1 MSATLPL
8 ANSLHRA
15 TLDALRRQAPFAT
28 MSEDEVLWLVQHVS
42 VAYYARDAV
51 LLEPSDTPPETL
63 FIIKQGTVSGVTADD
78 QTVFQLATGEMFPLG
93 ALLAGRGAANRYVA
107 ASDTFCY
114 LLPAADFHT
123 LLSRSAEFHD
133 FCTRRIASLL
143 EESQRAVQAEYA
155 LALDDDSRFAR
166 PLASLVQRAPL
177 STLAGTPLA
186 EALGAMEAAQVGSM
200 IVINEAAQPVG
211 ILTLKDVLARVTLAG
226 VPLATPIADVMTPDP
241 ATLPADAPVAD
252 ALVLMARQGIHH
264 IPLVRNGRLIGVVSE
279 KDVFALR
286 RLSVEGITA
295 AIARSD
301 DPARL
306 PALAHDIGD
315 LAHSLLAQGMD
326 AENLT
331 AIISSLNDRL
341 TERIITLESE
351 TDPALAGLRWCWLAL
366 GSEGRMEQTL
376 ATDQD
381 NALIFSAADDAQRGA
396 LQAFALRVNHLLDAC
411 GFPLCRGGIM
421 ASNPKWCLSL
431 AEWQQQFTQWID
443 HGSPDALL
451 HASIFFDFRALTGD
465 AALALDLRAWLNRA
479 AQKNPRFLHQMA
491 GNALRNRP
499 PLGVVRDFVLSDDNA
514 HPNTIDLKLNGAT
527 PFVDAARIFALAAGS
542 PQTNTAKRLR
552 EAAHALHIPDTEL
565 ADWNRAFH
573 FLQLL
578 RLRHQH
584 GQQRTGV
591 PPDNHLN
598 PDTLNPL
605 DRRILKEALR
615 QARKVQARLAMDY
628 KL

>member
-1 MSATLPL
+1 MNLSLPV

-15 TLDALRRQAPFAT
+15 TLDALRRQAPFSA
-28 MSEDEVLWLVQHVS
+28 MAEDALLWLVQHLSVS
-42 VAYYARDAV
+42 YFARDTV
-51 LLEPSDTPPETL
+51 LLEPSATPADAL
-63 FIIKQGTVSGVTADD
+63 FIIKQGTVAGATTGG
-78 QTVFQLATGEMFPLG
+78 QTVLQLVAGEMFPLG
-93 ALLAGRGAANRYVA
+93 ALLAGRGAANRYIA
-107 ASDTFCY
+107 ATDTFCY
-114 LLPAADFHT
+114 TLAAEDFHA
-123 LLSRSAEFHD
+123 LLGKSAEFND

-143 EESQRAVQAEYA
+143 EESQRAVQSEYA
-155 LALDDDSRFAR
+155 LALDDESRFAR
-166 PLASLVQRAPL
+166 PLASLVRRAPL
-177 STLAGTPLA
+177 SVLAATPLA
-186 EALGAMEAAQVGSM
+186 DALAAMEAAQVGS
-200 IVINEAAQPVG
+200 VVVTEPAGQPIG

-226 VPLATPIADVMTPDP
+226 VPLATPISNVMTRDP
-241 ATLPADAPVAD
+241 ATLPVDAPVAD

-264 IPLVRNGRLIGVVSE
+264 IPLVEAGRLAGVVSE
-279 KDVFALR
+279 KDIFALR
-286 RLSVEGITA
+286 RLSVEGITS
-295 AIARSD
+295 AIMRSE

-351 TDPALAGLRWCWLAL
+351 SDAALTGLRWCWLAL

-381 NALIFSAADDAQRGA
+381 NALIFAAADDAQREA
-396 LQAFALRVNHLLDAC
+396 LLDFALRVNHRLDAC

-421 ASNPKWCLSL
+421 ASNPKWCLSV
-431 AEWQQQFTQWID
+431 AGWQQQFTQWID
-443 HGSPDALL
+443 HGSPEALL
-451 HASIFFDFRALTGD
+451 NASIFFDFRPLAGD
-465 AALALDLRAWLNRA
+465 AGLALDLRAWLVRA

-499 PLGVVRDFVLSDDNA
+499 PLGVVRDFVLSEDDA
-514 HPNTIDLKLNGAT
+514 HPHTLDLKLNGAT

-552 EAAHALHIPDTEL
+552 AAAESLNIADSEL
-565 ADWNRAFH
+565 ADWNRGFH

-584 GQQRTGV
+584 GQQRAGQV
-591 PPDNHLN
+591 PDNHLD

-628 KL
+628 GL

>member
-1 MSATLPL
+1 MTQSLPV

-15 TLDALRRQAPFAT
+15 TLDALRRQAPFSA
-28 MSEDEVLWLVQHVS
+28 MAEDELLWLVQHLSVS
-42 VAYYARDAV
+42 YFARDAV
-51 LLEPSDTPPETL
+51 LLEPSTAPAEAL
-63 FIIKQGTVSGVTADD
+63 FIIKQGTVAGATAEG
-78 QTVFQLATGEMFPLG
+78 QTVLQLGTGEMFPLG
-93 ALLAGRGAANRYVA
+93 ALLAGRGAANRYIA
-107 ASDTFCY
+107 ATDTFCY
-114 LLPAADFHT
+114 TLPAADFHA
-123 LLSRSAEFHD
+123 LLGKSAEFND

-143 EESQRAVQAEYA
+143 EESQRAVQSEYA
-155 LALDDDSRFAR
+155 LALDDESRFAR
-166 PLASLVQRAPL
+166 PLASLVRRAPL
-177 STLAGTPLA
+177 SVLAATPLA
-186 EALGAMEAAQVGSM
+186 DALAAMEAAQVGS
-200 IVINEAAQPVG
+200 VVVTDAAARPIG

-226 VPLATPIADVMTPDP
+226 VPLATPISSVMTRDP
-241 ATLPADAPVAD
+241 ATLHADAPVAD

-264 IPLVRNGRLIGVVSE
+264 IPLVEAGRLAGVVSE
-279 KDVFALR
+279 KDIFALR
-286 RLSVEGITA
+286 RLSVEGITS
-295 AIARSD
+295 AIMRSD

-351 TDPALAGLRWCWLAL
+351 SDPALTDLHWCWLAL

-381 NALIFSAADDAQRGA
+381 NALIFAAADDAQRAA
-396 LQAFALRVNHLLDAC
+396 LLAFALRVNHRLDAC

-421 ASNPKWCLSL
+421 ASNPKWCLSE
-431 AEWQQQFTQWID
+431 AGWRQQFSQWID
-443 HGSPDALL
+443 HGSPEALL
-451 HASIFFDFRALTGD
+451 NASIFFDFRPLAGD
-465 AALALDLRAWLNRA
+465 AALALDLRAWLVRA
-479 AQKNPRFLHQMA
+479 ARNNPRFLHQMA

-499 PLGVVRDFVLSDDNA
+499 PLGVVRDFVLSEDDA
-514 HPNTIDLKLNGAT
+514 HPHTLDLKLNGAT

-542 PQTNTAKRLR
+542 AKTNTAKRLR
-552 EAAHALHIPDTEL
+552 AAAESLNIPDSEL
-565 ADWNRAFH
+565 ADWNRGFH

-584 GQQRTGV
+584 GQQRAGQV
-591 PPDNHLN
+591 PDNHLD

-628 KL
+628 GL

>member
-1 MSATLPL
+1 MNAAIPL

-15 TLDALRRQAPFAT
+15 TVDALRRQAPFST
-28 MSEDEVLWLVQHVS
+28 MAEDELLWLVRQLSVS
-42 VAYYARDAV
+42 YFARDAV
-51 LLEPSDTPPETL
+51 LLEPATSPPDAL
-63 FIIKQGTVSGVTADD
+63 FIIKQGTVTGATASG
-78 QTVFQLATGEMFPLG
+78 QTVLQLAAGEMFPLG
-93 ALLAGRGAANRYVA
+93 ALLAGRGAANRYI
-107 ASDTFCY
+107 ASTDTFCY
-114 LLPAADFHT
+114 LLPAAGFHA
-123 LLSRSAEFHD
+123 LLAKSPEFHD
-133 FCTRRIASLL
+133 FCTRRIGSLL
-143 EESQRAVQAEYA
+143 EESQRAVQSEYA
-155 LALDDDSRFAR
+155 LALDDESRFSR
-166 PLASLVQRAPL
+166 PLSSLVRRAPL
-177 STLAGTPLA
+177 CVRADTPLA
-186 EALGAMEAAQVGSM
+186 DALAAMEGGRVGS
-200 IVINEAAQPVG
+200 VVVADSAGRPVG

-226 VPLATPIADVMTPDP
+226 VPLASPISAVMTPDP

-264 IPLVRNGRLIGVVSE
+264 IPLVEDGKLAGVVSE

-286 RLSVEGITA
+286 RLSVEGITS
-295 AIARSD
+295 AIMRCEDA
-301 DPARL
+301 ARL
-306 PALAHDIGD
+306 PGLARDIGD

-341 TERIITLESE
+341 TERIIALESE
-351 TDPALAGLRWCWLAL
+351 RDAALAGLRWCWLAL

-381 NALIFSAADDAQRGA
+381 NALIFAEASEKQREALIAFAQR
-396 LQAFALRVNHLLDAC
+396 VNARLDAC
-411 GFPLCRGGIM
+411 GFPLCKGDIM
-421 ASNPKWCLSL
+421 AGNPKWCMP
-431 AEWQQQFTQWID
+431 AAGWRQQFSQWIE
-443 HGSPDALL
+443 HGSPEALL
-451 HASIFFDFRALTGD
+451 NASIFFDFRSLAGD
-465 AALALDLRAWLNRA
+465 ASLALDLRAWLNDA
-479 AQKNPRFLHQMA
+479 ARKNPRFLHQMA

-499 PLGVVRDFVLSDDNA
+499 PLGVVRDFVLSEDDA
-514 HPNTIDLKLNGAT
+514 HPHTLDLKLNGAT

-552 EAAHALHIPDTEL
+552 AAAPALNIPDSEL

-584 GQQRTGV
+584 GQQRAGQT
-591 PPDNHLN
+591 PDNHLD

-628 KL
+628 GL

>member
-1 MSATLPL
+1 MTLSQPL

-15 TLDALRRQAPFAT
+15 TLDALRRQAPFAA
-28 MSEDEVLWLVQHVS
+28 MPEDEVLWLVQRLS
-42 VAYYARDAV
+42 VAYFPAHAV
-51 LLEPSDTPPETL
+51 LLEPADTPPDVL
-63 FIIKQGTVSGVTADD
+63 FVIKQGTVSGVTADG
-78 QTVFQLATGEMFPLG
+78 QAVFQLAAGEMFPLG
-93 ALLAGRGAANRYVA
+93 ALLAGRGVANRYVA
-107 ASDTFCY
+107 AADTFCY
-114 LLPAADFHT
+114 LLPAADFHA
-123 LLSRSAEFHD
+123 LLARSAEFND

-143 EESQRAVQAEYA
+143 EESQRAVQSEYA
-155 LALDDDSRFAR
+155 LALDDEQRFAR
-166 PLASLVQRAPL
+166 PLASLVRRAPYAVPP
-177 STLAGTPLA
+177 STPLA
-186 EALGAMEAAQVGSM
+186 DALAAMESARIGSV
-200 IVINEAAQPVG
+200 IVADDRGAPVG

-226 VPLATPIADVMTPDP
+226 VPLATPISAVMTPAP
-241 ATLPADAPVAD
+241 ATLPDDAPVAD

-264 IPLVRNGRLIGVVSE
+264 LPLVQGGRLIGVVSE
-279 KDVFALR
+279 KDIFALR
-286 RLSVEGITA
+286 RLSVEGITSA
-295 AIARSD
+295 LMRAD

-306 PALAHDIGD
+306 PTLAHDIGD

-341 TERIITLESE
+341 TERIIALESE
-351 TDPALAGLRWCWLAL
+351 TDLKLAGLRWCWMAL

-381 NALIFSAADDAQRGA
+381 NALIFDAADTAQREA
-396 LQAFALRVNHLLDAC
+396 LLAFAQRVNARLDAC

-421 ASNPKWCLSL
+421 AGNPQWCLSAADWKRQF
-431 AEWQQQFTQWID
+431 AEWID
-443 HGSPDALL
+443 HGSPEALL
-451 HASIFFDFRALTGD
+451 HASIFFDFRPLAGD
-465 AALALDLRAWLNRA
+465 AALVLDLRTWLNAA

-499 PLGVVRDFVLSDDNA
+499 PLGVMRDFVLSDDDA
-514 HPNTIDLKLNGAT
+514 HPHTLDLKLNGAT

-552 EAAHALHIPDTEL
+552 AAAHALKIPDAEL

-578 RLRHQH
+578 RLRTQH
-584 GQQRTGV
+584 GKQRAGLV
-591 PPDNHLN
+591 PDNHLD

-615 QARKVQARLAMDY
+615 QARKVQARLALDY
-628 KL
+628 HL

>member
-1 MSATLPL
+1 MSPSLPL
-8 ANSLHRA
+8 GNSLQRA
-15 TLDALRRQAPFAT
+15 TLDALRRQAPFSA
-28 MSEDEVLWLVQHVS
+28 MAEDELSWLVRHLSVS
-42 VAYYARDAV
+42 YFARDAV
-51 LLEPSDTPPETL
+51 LLEPSAAPPDAL
-63 FIIKQGTVSGVTADD
+63 FIIKQGTVAGATAEG
-78 QTVFQLATGEMFPLG
+78 QTVLQLAAGEMFPLG

-107 ASDTFCY
+107 ATDTFCY
-114 LLPAADFHT
+114 MLAAVDFHA
-123 LLSRSAEFHD
+123 LLARSAEFHD

-143 EESQRAVQAEYA
+143 EESQRAVQSEYA
-155 LALDDDSRFAR
+155 LALDDESRFAR
-166 PLASLVQRAPL
+166 PLASLIRRAPL
-177 STLAGTPLA
+177 STLAATPLA
-186 EALGAMEAAQVGSM
+186 DALAAMEATQVGS
-200 IVINEAAQPVG
+200 VVVTDEAGQPLG

-226 VPLATPIADVMTPDP
+226 VPLATPISAVMTPAP

-264 IPLVRNGRLIGVVSE
+264 IPLVRDGRLAGVVSE
-279 KDVFALR
+279 KDIFALR

-295 AIARSD
+295 AISRCE
-301 DPARL
+301 DPDRL
-306 PALAHDIGD
+306 PALARDIGD

-341 TERIITLESE
+341 TERLITLECE
-351 TDPALAGLRWCWLAL
+351 TDDALIGLRWCWLAL

-381 NALIFSAADDAQRGA
+381 NALIFAAADDAQRDA
-396 LQAFALRVNHLLDAC
+396 LLAMALRVNHRLDAC

-421 ASNPKWCLSL
+421 ASNPECCLSL
-431 AEWQQQFTQWID
+431 TGWQQQFTQWID
-443 HGSPDALL
+443 HGSPEALL

-499 PLGVVRDFVLSDDNA
+499 PLGVVRDFVLSDSDA
-514 HPNTIDLKLNGAT
+514 HPHTIDLKLNGAT

-552 EAAHALHIPDTEL
+552 EAAHALHIPDSEL

-584 GQQRTGV
+584 GQQRAGQT
-591 PPDNHLN
+591 PDNHID

>member
-1 MSATLPL
+1 MTTTLPL

-15 TLDALRRQAPFAT
+15 TLDALRRQAPFST
-28 MSEDEVLWLVQHVS
+28 MDEDELLWLVQRLA
-42 VAYYARDAV
+42 VAYYAAGEA
-51 LLEPSDTPPETL
+51 LLLPADVAPATL
-63 FIIKQGTVSGVTADD
+63 FIVKQGTVDGVTADGHS
-78 QTVFQLATGEMFPLG
+78 VFQLTVGEMFPLG
-93 ALLAGRGAANRYVA
+93 ALLAGRGVANRYVA
-107 ASDTFCY
+107 ETDTFCY

-123 LLSRSAEFHD
+123 LLTKSAEFQD

-143 EESQRAVQAEYA
+143 VESQRAVQAEYA
-155 LALDDDSRFAR
+155 LALDDEKRFAR
-166 PLASLVQRAPL
+166 PLASLVRRAPF
-177 STLAGTPLA
+177 SVAPETPLA
-186 EALGAMEAAQVGSM
+186 DALAEMERARIGS
-200 IVINEAAQPVG
+200 VVVADNAGKPVG

-226 VPLATPIADVMTPDP
+226 VTLDTPISRVMTPDP
-241 ATLPADAPVAD
+241 ATLPDDAPVAD

-264 IPLVRNGRLIGVVSE
+264 LPLVKDGTLAGVISE
-279 KDVFALR
+279 KDLFALR
-286 RLSVEGITA
+286 RLSVEGVTS
-295 AIARSD
+295 AIARCD

-306 PALAHDIGD
+306 PTLAHDIGD

-341 TERIITLESE
+341 TERIIALESE
-351 TDPALAGLRWCWLAL
+351 PDPALAGLRWCWMAL

-381 NALIFSAADDAQRGA
+381 NALIFDVADADAHAALLAFAQR
-396 LQAFALRVNHLLDAC
+396 VNARLDAC
-411 GFPLCRGGIM
+411 GFPLCKGGIM
-421 ASNPKWCLSL
+421 AGNPQWCLS
-431 AEWQQQFTQWID
+431 AADWQRQFAQWID
-443 HGSPDALL
+443 HGSPEALL
-451 HASIFFDFRALTGD
+451 HASIFFDFRPLAGD
-465 AALALDLRAWLNRA
+465 AGLALDLRAWLIRA

-499 PLGVVRDFVLSDDNA
+499 PLGVVRDFVLSEDDA
-514 HPNTIDLKLNGAT
+514 HPHTLDLKLNGAT

-552 EAAHALHIPDTEL
+552 EAAHALKIPADEL

-584 GQQRTGV
+584 AQQRAGRT
-591 PPDNHLN
+591 PDNHLD
-598 PDTLNPL
+598 PDSLNPL

-615 QARKVQARLAMDY
+615 QARKVQARLALDY
-628 KL
+628 HL

>member
-1 MSATLPL
+1 MIASLPL

-15 TLDALRRQAPFAT
+15 TLEALRRQAPFAAMT
-28 MSEDEVLWLVQHVS
+28 EDEVLWLVQRLS
-42 VAYYARDAV
+42 VAYYPRDAA
-51 LLEPSDTPPETL
+51 LLAPAATSPDNL
-63 FIIKQGTVSGVTADD
+63 FIIKQGTVSGVTEEG
-78 QTVFQLATGEMFPLG
+78 QTVLQLATGEMFPLG

-107 ASDTFCY
+107 AADTFCY
-114 LLPAADFHT
+114 LLPAADFHA
-123 LLSRSAEFHD
+123 LLGKSPEFND

-143 EESQRAVQAEYA
+143 EESQRAVQSEYA
-155 LALDDDSRFAR
+155 LALDDEQRFAR

-177 STLAGTPLA
+177 HVLPDTPLA
-186 EALGAMEAAQVGSM
+186 DALATMGAARVGS
-200 IVINEAAQPVG
+200 VVVADAAGAPVG

-226 VPLATPIADVMTPDP
+226 VPLATPISAVMTANP
-241 ATLPADAPVAD
+241 ATLPDDVPVAD

-264 IPLVRNGRLIGVVSE
+264 IPLVRAGKLVGVVSE

-286 RLSVEGITA
+286 RLSVEGITS
-295 AIARSD
+295 AIMRSEN
-301 DPARL
+301 PARL
-306 PALAHDIGD
+306 IALAHDIGD

-341 TERIITLESE
+341 TERIIALESE
-351 TDPALAGLRWCWLAL
+351 TDTTLEGLRWCWLAL

-381 NALIFSAADDAQRGA
+381 NALIFATADDTQHAA
-396 LQAFALRVNHLLDAC
+396 LLAFALRVNRRLDAC

-421 ASNPKWCLSL
+421 ASNPQWCLS
-431 AEWQQQFTQWID
+431 ATGWQQQFTQWID
-443 HGSPDALL
+443 HGSPEALL
-451 HASIFFDFRALTGD
+451 NASIFFDFRPLSGD
-465 AALALDLRAWLNRA
+465 ASLALDLRTWLNRA

-499 PLGVVRDFVLSDDNA
+499 PLGVVRDFVLSDDDA
-514 HPNTIDLKLNGAT
+514 HPHTIDLKLNGAT

-552 EAAHALHIPDTEL
+552 EAAHALHIPDSEL

-584 GQQRTGV
+584 GQQRAGQT
-591 PPDNHLN
+591 PDNHLD

-615 QARKVQARLAMDY
+615 QARKVQSRLAMDY

>member
-1 MSATLPL
+1 MTNIIPL
-8 ANSLHRA
+8 TNSLHRA

-28 MSEDEVLWLVQHVS
+28 MTEDEMSWLVQHLS
-42 VAYYARDAV
+42 VAYYPLDAT
-51 LLEPSDTPPETL
+51 LLEPAKTPPDSL
-63 FIIKQGTVSGVTADD
+63 FIIKQGTVSGVTEEG
-78 QTVFQLATGEMFPLG
+78 QTVLQLATGEMFPLG

-107 ASDTFCY
+107 AADTFCY
-114 LLPAADFHT
+114 LLPAADFHA
-123 LLSRSAEFHD
+123 LLGKSPEFND

-143 EESQRAVQAEYA
+143 EESQRAVQSEYA
-155 LALDDDSRFAR
+155 LALDDEQRFAR

-177 STLAGTPLA
+177 HVLPDTPLA
-186 EALGAMEAAQVGSM
+186 DALATMGAARVGS
-200 IVINEAAQPVG
+200 VVVADAAGAPVG

-226 VPLATPIADVMTPDP
+226 VPLATPISAVMTARP
-241 ATLPADAPVAD
+241 ATLPDDVPVAD

-264 IPLVRNGRLIGVVSE
+264 IPLVRAGKLVGVVSE

-286 RLSVEGITA
+286 RLSVEGITS
-295 AIARSD
+295 AIMRCD
-301 DPARL
+301 NPARL
-306 PALAHDIGD
+306 VALAHDIGD

-341 TERIITLESE
+341 TERIIVLESE
-351 TDPALAGLRWCWLAL
+351 TDAALEGLRWCWLAL

-381 NALIFSAADDAQRGA
+381 NALIFAAADDIQHSA
-396 LQAFALRVNHLLDAC
+396 LLAFALRVNHQLDAC
-411 GFPLCRGGIM
+411 GFPLCKGEIM

-431 AEWQQQFTQWID
+431 TGWQQQFTQWID
-443 HGSPDALL
+443 HGSPEALL
-451 HASIFFDFRALTGD
+451 NASIFFDFRPLTGD
-465 AALALDLRAWLNRA
+465 ASLALDLRTWLNRA

-499 PLGVVRDFVLSDDNA
+499 PLGVVRDFVLSDDDA
-514 HPNTIDLKLNGAT
+514 HPHTIDLKLNGAT

-552 EAAHALHIPDTEL
+552 EAAHALHIPDSEL

-584 GQQRTGV
+584 GQQRAGQT
-591 PPDNHLN
+591 PDNHLD

-615 QARKVQARLAMDY
+615 QARKVQTRLAMDY